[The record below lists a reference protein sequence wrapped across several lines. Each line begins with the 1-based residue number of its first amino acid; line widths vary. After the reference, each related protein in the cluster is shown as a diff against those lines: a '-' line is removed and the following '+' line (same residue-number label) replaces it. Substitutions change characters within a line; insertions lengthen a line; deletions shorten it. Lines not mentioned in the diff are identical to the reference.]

1 MSRSTD
7 THGLAPDA
15 TTPAHPAGG
24 WPTRALCSLMNG
36 GSDLLLLFG
45 LIFPLVLGL
54 IYRAYHLPLL
64 ISQGPLSDVTASLLG
79 ATGALPFLIAAI
91 VAFGE
96 RQPKTS
102 AIWVV
107 AIASV
112 FCRLTYVLLTE
123 NALTSDYKTMWEFAL
138 SVRGS
143 GLAPTAASIQE
154 IRAIPYFLPLVFV
167 ASGDRLGFEL
177 ANVLATTVAGLLA
190 YAVTRDIAGARA
202 GLAALVLILFAPEP
216 IFACEVSTH
225 DIPGVLFILGS
236 VACLHFGFKHLNT
249 VAGHPL
255 ICAGLAFL
263 GGIFL
268 GLAEVQRSTG
278 RFLLI
283 ALLVVL
289 ALRRCMFV
297 RSPGHAV
304 QGIIGPVALLGLVVL
319 AMSLVKS
326 LLMGCCADEA
336 AVARQFHF
344 NTWAMIASYSGPN
357 SNGDYG
363 EYLTLRPELE
373 AVSPAELPR
382 YAVRKIAR
390 EYAAEPLGAVRHY
403 VHKAERLFNLGR
415 QGGEYY
421 GDSRWRQGFDAY
433 NGIYAIILAFFSAIA
448 LTLRLA
454 LPAEHPEHLLSLL
467 FLSVLSLG
475 LIAVGE
481 IQSRYA
487 FAAWYVLP
495 MYLTI
500 TLSQLSL
507 IPPSPRLAVRR
518 TKNLAAA
525 AAFACIPM
533 IVVSVVVVQLYG

>member
-1 MSRSTD
+1 
-7 THGLAPDA
+7 
-15 TTPAHPAGG
+15 
-24 WPTRALCSLMNG
+24 
-36 GSDLLLLFG
+36 
-45 LIFPLVLGL
+45 
-54 IYRAYHLPLL
+54 
-64 ISQGPLSDVTASLLG
+64 
-79 ATGALPFLIAAI
+79 
-91 VAFGE
+91 
-96 RQPKTS
+96 
-102 AIWVV
+102 
-107 AIASV
+107 
-112 FCRLTYVLLTE
+112 LTYVLLTE
-123 NALTSDYKTMWEFAL
+123 NGLASDYKTMWEFAL
-138 SVRGS
+138 SVRSS
-143 GLAPTAASIQE
+143 GLPAAATSIQE
-154 IRAIPYFLPLVFV
+154 MRAIPYFLPLAFV
-167 ASGDRLGFEL
+167 ASGDRLGLEL
-177 ANVLATTVAGLLA
+177 ANALATTVAGLLA
-190 YAVTRDIAGARA
+190 YAITRDIAGARA

-225 DIPGVLFILGS
+225 DIPGALFILGS
-236 VACLHFGFKHLNT
+236 VACFHFGFKHWST

-255 ICAGLAFL
+255 VCAGLALL
-263 GGIFL
+263 GGVLL

-289 ALRRCMFV
+289 ALRRCMSEGIRGQV
-297 RSPGHAV
+297 V
-304 QGIIGPVALLGLVVL
+304 QGMIGPVALFGLVFL

-326 LLMGCCADEA
+326 VLMGCCAD
-336 AVARQFHF
+336 
-344 NTWAMIASYSGPN
+344 
-357 SNGDYG
+357 DYR
-363 EYLTLRPELE
+363 EFLELQSE
-373 AVSPAELPR
+373 LGTVSPAELPR
-382 YAVRKIAR
+382 YAVRKIAH
-390 EYAAEPLGAVRHY
+390 EYAAAPLGAVRHY

-433 NGIYAIILAFFSAIA
+433 TGIYAITLAFFSAIA

-454 LPAEHPEHLLSLL
+454 LPAGHPEHLLALL
-467 FLSVLSLG
+467 FLAVLSLG

-507 IPPSPRLAVRR
+507 IAPSPRLAVRR

-533 IVVSVVVVQLYG
+533 IVVSVVVVLLYG

>member
-1 MSRSTD
+1 
-7 THGLAPDA
+7 
-15 TTPAHPAGG
+15 
-24 WPTRALCSLMNG
+24 MNG

-138 SVRGS
+138 SARGI
-143 GLAPTAASIQE
+143 GLAPKATSIQE
-154 IRAIPYFLPLVFV
+154 IRAVPYFLPLAFL
-167 ASGDRLGFEL
+167 ANGHRIGYEL

-190 YAVTRDIAGARA
+190 YAITRDIAGARA
-202 GLAALVLILFAPEP
+202 GLAALVIILFAPEP

-225 DIPGVLFILGS
+225 DIPGALFILGS
-236 VACLHFGFKHLNT
+236 VACFHFGFKRWSPIA
-249 VAGHPL
+249 VHPL
-255 ICAGLAFL
+255 VCAGFAFL
-263 GGIFL
+263 GGVFL
-268 GLAEVQRSTG
+268 GMAEVQRSTG

-283 ALLVVL
+283 ALLFVF
-289 ALRRCMFV
+289 ALRRCVFAK
-297 RSPGHAV
+297 SPGQAV

-326 LLMGCCADEA
+326 VLMGCCADEA

-433 NGIYAIILAFFSAIA
+433 TGVYAIVLAFFSAVA

-467 FLSVLSLG
+467 FLAALSLG
-475 LIAVGE
+475 LIAAGE

-495 MYLTI
+495 MYLAI

-507 IPPSPRLAVRR
+507 VGTNVRLAARR
-518 TKNLAAA
+518 ISNLAVAA
-525 AAFACIPM
+525 VLACIPM
-533 IVVSVVVVQLYG
+533 IVVLVALTKVYG